1 MVYGTQ
7 IRVKEIQEK
16 IRENQKIIFTAR
28 LQVCKQQYALA
39 DKI

>member
-16 IRENQKIIFTAR
+16 IRENQKFIFTAQ
-28 LQVCKQQYALA
+28 LQVCKQ
-39 DKI
+39 